1 MNVMFEDTKSCVFR
15 YCCGSGCSSVVLG
28 LTAPSGSSLQDV
40 PWPSGLGHGHLHGAQ
55 GSAAPSQHQHQQ
67 CVQVHSGPL
76 SSRVS
81 AAVLASLGM
90 GSVLLTPVWGRGPGS
105 LGWWSGFLAVARGS
119 RQLAAR
125 LRLGAV
131 NEPAQADCCAYI
143 KTTVVET
150 SLSKG
155 SSRDLP
161 SRL

>member
-1 MNVMFEDTKSCVFR
+1 MFEDTKSCVFR
-15 YCCGSGCSSVVLG
+15 YCRGSGCSFVVLG
-28 LTAPSGSSLQDV
+28 LTAPSGSSLRA
-40 PWPSGLGHGHLHGAQ
+40 WPSGLGHRHLHGVR
-55 GSAAPSQHQHQQ
+55 GSAAPSQHQQRAQ
-67 CVQVHSGPL
+67 VQSGPL

-81 AAVLASLGM
+81 AAVLASVGM
-90 GSVLLTPVWGRGPGS
+90 GSVLLTPVWGRGMGS

-119 RQLAAR
+119 WQLAAW